1 MHEKENDLPKTS
13 FDRATTFLRG
23 GDAVMAERICRQAL
37 NAHPRD
43 ANLLCLLGASLIRQQ
58 KPREA
63 EHTLSR
69 AVRIY
74 SDFSRAHEGLAEALI
89 MQGRLN
95 EALESLERAAEL
107 EPGSASIRMKKA
119 KVLTGM
125 GRDGD
130 ATREFEE

>member
-1 MHEKENDLPKTS
+1 VHETEHDSPKTS

-58 KPREA
+58 KPKEA

-89 MQGRLN
+89 MQGRC
-95 EALESLERAAEL
+95 RAGA
-107 EPGSASIRMKKA
+107 R
-119 KVLTGM
+119 
-125 GRDGD
+125 
-130 ATREFEE
+130 